1 MMMTSNAIPSAATTQ
16 RFADELLASVDGAHA
31 VVLATVDGIALAN
44 AHRRAVDVER
54 LSAII
59 SSLAALGDA
68 ASQETC
74 IGDLRVLVVESTMG
88 RLVTRCVGRGQLVIA
103 VLTDAAV
110 PLGLV
115 WTHLRQA
122 EARLDAA

>member
-1 MMMTSNAIPSAATTQ
+1 MMLSNALPSAALTQ
-16 RFADELLASVDGAHA
+16 RFADELLASVEGAQA

-44 AHRRAVDVER
+44 AHRRVIDVER
-54 LSAII
+54 LSAIV
-59 SSLAALGDA
+59 SSLSALGDA

-88 RLVTRCVGRGQLVIA
+88 RLVTRCVANGQLVIA

-122 EARLDAA
+122 ESRLVAA